1 MNKAAPPTISVI
13 VPVYNVERYLPMC
26 LESVV
31 LQHMSSYEVI
41 MVDDGSTDG
50 SGAICAKFAERYPEF
65 KVIHKENGGVA
76 AARNRGIEEA
86 KGEYILFLDSDDFLV
101 PDAIKPLLEL
111 ARDNNLDVLGFSYLT
126 VPEETT
132 SATEVSFETPQKLE
146 VLNGYDYISSC
157 NYTAQVWWYL
167 VRRELLI
174 KNNLL
179 LPVGHV
185 LEEAAFN
192 MRLFLKAERLA
203 QVPNVA
209 YCYRNRASSIMHNAD
224 EEHVS
229 KMLDDYIFAAS
240 SMNEAIEEYRDKL
253 HGECYE
259 RCRTR
264 RDSYVLFGAVRAF
277 KLGKVK
283 EYLQKAKEQELYP
296 INRLSEV
303 DYPGFKFKLLHW
315 FVSKPR
321 LWNLLSII
329 YKTIKN
335 K

>member
-1 MNKAAPPTISVI
+1 MHKTESLAISVI
-13 VPVYNVERYLPMC
+13 VPVYNVERYLPAC
-26 LESVV
+26 LESIVQ
-31 LQHMSSYEVI
+31 QHLSDYEVI

-50 SGAICAKFAERYPEF
+50 SGAICDEFAERYPQF
-65 KVIHKENGGVA
+65 KVIHKGNGGVS

-101 PDAIKPLLEL
+101 PDAIKPLLKLAKDNEL
-111 ARDNNLDVLGFSYLT
+111 NVLGFSYLT
-126 VPEETT
+126 VPEDTT
-132 SATEVSFETPQKLE
+132 SAPEVSFETPQKLE
-146 VLNGYDYISSC
+146 ILNGYDYIARF

-167 VRRELLI
+167 VRRELII

-179 LPVGHV
+179 LPVGRV

-209 YCYRNRASSIMHNAD
+209 YCYRNRPSSIMHNTD

-259 RCRTR
+259 RCCTR

-296 INRLSEV
+296 IKRLSEV
-303 DYPGFKFKLLHW
+303 DYPGFRFKLLHW
-315 FVSKPR
+315 CVSRPCV
-321 LWNLLSII
+321 WNSLSKI
-329 YKTIKN
+329 YKIVK
-335 K
+335 

>member
-1 MNKAAPPTISVI
+1 MHKTEHSAISII

-26 LESVV
+26 LESIVQ
-31 LQHMSSYEVI
+31 QHLSDYEVI

-50 SGAICAKFAERYPEF
+50 SGAICDVFAERYPQF
-65 KVIHKENGGVA
+65 KVIHKGNGGVS
-76 AARNRGIEEA
+76 AARNRGIEVA
-86 KGEYILFLDSDDFLV
+86 NGEYILFLDSDDFLI
-101 PDAIKPLLEL
+101 PDAIKPLLKH
-111 ARDNNLDVLGFSYLT
+111 AKDNGLNVLGFSYLT
-126 VPEETT
+126 VPEDTT
-132 SATEVSFETPQKLE
+132 SAPEVSFRTPQKLE
-146 VLNGYDYISSC
+146 ILNGYDYIARF

-174 KNNLL
+174 KNNLQ
-179 LPVGHV
+179 LPVGRV

-209 YCYRNRASSIMHNAD
+209 YCYRNRSSSIMHNTD

-240 SMNEAIEEYRDKL
+240 SMNDAIEEYRDKL

-296 INRLSEV
+296 IKRLSEV
-303 DYPGFKFKLLHW
+303 DYRGFKFKLLHW
-315 FVSKPR
+315 CVSRPC
-321 LWNLLSII
+321 LWNALSKF
-329 YKTIKN
+329 YKIVK
-335 K
+335 

>member
-1 MNKAAPPTISVI
+1 MSVSLSI
-13 VPVYNVERYLPMC
+13 IIPVYNVERYLPVC
-26 LESVV
+26 LESIVQ
-31 LQHMSSYEVI
+31 QHLADYEVI

-50 SGAICAKFAERYPEF
+50 SGAICDEFAERYPEF
-65 KVIHKENGGVA
+65 RVIHKENGGVS

-111 ARDNNLDVLGFSYLT
+111 AGDNKLDVLGFGYRV
-126 VPEETT
+126 VPENVA
-132 SATEVSFETPQKLE
+132 SAPPADTEEPQHIQILDGFE
-146 VLNGYDYISSC
+146 YISRY

-174 KNNLL
+174 KNNLR

-192 MRLFLKAERLA
+192 MRLFLMSKCLA

-209 YCYRNRASSIMHNAD
+209 YCYRNRASSIMHIAD
-224 EEHVS
+224 KEHVS
-229 KMLDDYIFAAS
+229 KMLADYIFAAS

-264 RDSYVLFGAVRAF
+264 RDSYVMFGALRAF

-283 EYLQKAKEQELYP
+283 EYLQEAKRNNLYP
-296 INRLSEV
+296 FKKLSEV
-303 DYPGFKFKLLHW
+303 DYPGLKFKLLQW
-315 FVSKPR
+315 CVSKPR
-321 LWNLLSII
+321 LLMTLSHI
-329 YKTIKN
+329 YRFLN
-335 K
+335 

>member
-26 LESVV
+26 LESIV
-31 LQHMSSYEVI
+31 QQCMDDYEVI
-41 MVDDGSTDG
+41 LVNDGSTDS
-50 SGAICAKFAERYPEF
+50 SGAICDEFAAKHSEF
-65 KVIHKENGGVA
+65 RNIYQKNQGVA
-76 AARNRGIEEA
+76 SARNRGVEEA

-111 ARDNNLDVLGFSYLT
+111 AKENELDVLGFSYLT

-132 SATEVSFETPQKLE
+132 SAPEVSFETPQKLE
-146 VLNGYDYISSC
+146 VLNGYDYIARF
-157 NYTAQVWWYL
+157 NYTAQIWWYL

-209 YCYRNRASSIMHNAD
+209 YCYRNRPSSIMHNTD

-240 SMNEAIEEYRDKL
+240 SMNEAIEEYRDML

-264 RDSYVLFGAVRAF
+264 RDSYVLFGVVRAF

-283 EYLQKAKEQELYP
+283 EYLQKAKGQELYP
-296 INRLSEV
+296 IKRLSDV

-315 FVSKPR
+315 FVSKPW
-321 LWNLLSII
+321 LWNALSKI
-329 YKTIKN
+329 YKIVK
-335 K
+335 

>member
-1 MNKAAPPTISVI
+1 MHKTESLAISVI
-13 VPVYNVERYLPMC
+13 VPVYNVERYLPAC
-26 LESVV
+26 LESIVQ
-31 LQHMSSYEVI
+31 QHLSDYEVI

-50 SGAICAKFAERYPEF
+50 SGAICDEFVERYPQF
-65 KVIHKENGGVA
+65 KVIHKGNGGVS
-76 AARNRGIEEA
+76 AARNRGIEVA
-86 KGEYILFLDSDDFLV
+86 NGEYILFLDSDDFLV

-132 SATEVSFETPQKLE
+132 FAPEVSFETPQKLE
-146 VLNGYDYISSC
+146 VLNGYDYIARF

-174 KNNLL
+174 KNNLQ

-264 RDSYVLFGAVRAF
+264 RDSYVLFGAIRAF

-283 EYLQKAKEQELYP
+283 EYLKDAKNKKLYP
-296 INRLSEV
+296 FERLSEK
-303 DYPGFKFKLLHW
+303 DYPGAKFKVLHW
-315 FVSKPR
+315 LVTKPR
-321 LWNLLSII
+321 LWRLLSSVYCIFR
-329 YKTIKN
+329 
-335 K
+335 

>member
-1 MNKAAPPTISVI
+1 MHKTEPLAISVI

-26 LESVV
+26 LESIVQQQ
-31 LQHMSSYEVI
+31 LADYEVI
-41 MVDDGSTDG
+41 LVDDGSTDG
-50 SGAICAKFAERYPEF
+50 SAAICDEFAEQYPEF
-65 KVIHKENGGVA
+65 RVIHKGNGGVA

-101 PDAIKPLLEL
+101 PDTIKPLLEL
-111 ARDNNLDVLGFSYLT
+111 AQDNDLDVLGFSYLT

-132 SATEVSFETPQKLE
+132 SAPEVSFRTPQKIE
-146 VLNGYDYISSC
+146 ILNGYDYIARF

-192 MRLFLKAERLA
+192 MLLFLKAERIA
-203 QVPNVA
+203 QAPNVA
-209 YCYRNRASSIMHNAD
+209 YCYRNRPSSIMHNAD

-264 RDSYVLFGAVRAF
+264 RDSYVLFGAIRAF

-283 EYLQKAKEQELYP
+283 EYLQKAKEQEFYP
-296 INRLSEV
+296 IKGLSEV

-315 FVSKPR
+315 FVSKPW
-321 LWNLLSII
+321 LWNALSKI
-329 YKTIKN
+329 YKIVK
-335 K
+335 